1 MAELSKDAQ
10 LIKDAFL
17 DKWGDVFLDSDTD
30 CLASVLYSLETK
42 AITIET
48 SSGEQVIAVPMG
60 DIVTIAKELENFSKT
75 TLDRDR
81 KVLLSSNS
89 KLEDQNNGQ

>member
-10 LIKDAFL
+10 LIKDTFL
-17 DKWGDVFLDSDTD
+17 DEWGDVFLDTDTH

-48 SSGEQVIAVPMG
+48 SSGEQVIAVPMR
-60 DIVTIAKELENFSKT
+60 DIITIAEELENFSKT